1 MSSQSISFRPT
12 TVIKRLPWSFDK
24 KAALGFLLILVT
36 LSLVGWLY
44 LGQASV
50 ITSSTLQMDQL
61 RHEIQILTQKN
72 GELAFEIAQLES
84 INRVEQRARE
94 MGFAPTPPENIRYL
108 VTPNYPVVDTPA
120 SEEVL
125 IAHTAP
131 PKDPLWQVWLDN
143 VMAWVE
149 GQSE

>member
-12 TVIKRLPWSFDK
+12 TIIKRLPWSFDK

-44 LGQASV
+44 LGQASI
-50 ITSSTLQMDQL
+50 ITSSTLEMDQL
-61 RHEIQILTQKN
+61 RHQIQILTQKN
-72 GELAFEIAQLES
+72 SELAFEIAQLES
-84 INRVEQRARE
+84 ITRVEQRARD
-94 MGFAPTPPENIRYL
+94 MGFAPTSPQNIRYL

-120 SEEVL
+120 PEVL
-125 IAHTAP
+125 VTHTAP